1 MFSVVF
7 LMQVAISGAVI
18 MFSLGKRTVQMAN
31 DVTKQTKNKKHQNR
45 REATNINYLNEIS

>member
-1 MFSVVF
+1 MFCVVF
-7 LMQVAISGAVI
+7 LMRVAISGAVI

-45 REATNINYLNEIS
+45 REATNISYLNEIS